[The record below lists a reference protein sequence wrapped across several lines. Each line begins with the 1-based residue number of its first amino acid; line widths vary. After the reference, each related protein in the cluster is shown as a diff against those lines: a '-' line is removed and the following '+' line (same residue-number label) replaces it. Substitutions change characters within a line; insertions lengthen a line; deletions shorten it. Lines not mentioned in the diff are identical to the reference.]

1 MITIIPSEALGREW
15 EYPNPWHSVY
25 TSEELKMKPYIK
37 KYFKYFGYDET
48 DAIFCEVCGKIAQ
61 DLHHIQAR
69 GMGGSK
75 YRDNIE
81 NIMAL
86 CRPCHEFYGDKKQ
99 HKDFLIITHQ
109 IKMNK

>member
-1 MITIIPSEALGREW
+1 
-15 EYPNPWHSVY
+15 
-25 TSEELKMKPYIK
+25 MKPYIK
-37 KYFKYFGYDET
+37 TYFKYFGYDET

-109 IKMNK
+109 IQTIRCPTISLWLNHNAFFLHYSIRHMVLTTMEGN